1 MSNLRLRYF
10 MNIGVLSSISIVL
23 MLFNFPLPPFP
34 SFLQVDFSDVP
45 ALLAAMTMGP
55 VAGILVELLKNMLD
69 WLLSGSMTGVPV
81 GHMANFT
88 TGVLFI
94 IPVYFCYSKIQ
105 RGKGLVI
112 GLLAG
117 TVSMAVGMSLLN
129 YVLFL
134 PMYTLFLGMEP
145 VKGDALK
152 DMIVLGILPFNL
164 VKGVIVMFVTI
175 IVFRNIRAWMT
186 QQRLKYNRTY

>member
-1 MSNLRLRYF
+1 MKLRYF

-81 GHMANFT
+81 GHLANFT

-164 VKGVIVMFVTI
+164 VKGVIVLIVTI
-175 IVFRNIRAWMT
+175 IVFRNIRNWMT
-186 QQRLKYNRTY
+186 QQRLKYNRT

>member
-55 VAGILVELLKNMLD
+55 VAGILVELLKNILD

-94 IPVYFCYSKIQ
+94 IPVYFFYSKIQ
-105 RGKGLVI
+105 SGKGLVI

-145 VKGDALK
+145 VKGDALT

-164 VKGVIVMFVTI
+164 VKGVIVMIVTM
-175 IVFRNIRAWMT
+175 IVFRNIRAWMA
-186 QQRLKYNRTY
+186 QQCLKYNRTY

>member
-1 MSNLRLRYF
+1 MKLRYV

-34 SFLQVDFSDVP
+34 NFLQVDFSDVP
-45 ALLAAMTMGP
+45 ALLAAIMMGP

-69 WLLSGSMTGVPV
+69 WLLSGSITGVPV
-81 GHMANFT
+81 GHIANFA

-94 IPVYFCYSKIQ
+94 IPVYFFYTKIQ
-105 RGKGLVI
+105 RVKGLII

-117 TVSMAVGMSLLN
+117 TVTMAVGMSLLN

-145 VKGDALK
+145 VKGASLK

-164 VKGVIVMFVTI
+164 VKGVMVMSVTLL
-175 IVFRNIRAWMT
+175 VFRNIRAWLN
-186 QQRLKYNRTY
+186 QQRLKYNRAS

>member
-1 MSNLRLRYF
+1 

-81 GHMANFT
+81 GHLANFT

-164 VKGVIVMFVTI
+164 VKGVIVMIVTI
-175 IVFRNIRAWMT
+175 IVFRNIRVWLT
-186 QQRLKYNRTY
+186 QQRLKYNCT

>member
-1 MSNLRLRYF
+1 MKLRYV

-34 SFLQVDFSDVP
+34 NFLQVDFSDVP
-45 ALLAAMTMGP
+45 ALLAAIMMGP

-69 WLLSGSMTGVPV
+69 WLLSGSITGVPV
-81 GHMANFT
+81 GHMANFA

-94 IPVYFCYSKIQ
+94 IPVYFFYTKIQ
-105 RGKGLVI
+105 RVKGLII

-117 TVSMAVGMSLLN
+117 TVTMAVGMSLLN

-134 PMYTLFLGMEP
+134 PMYTLFLGMEH
-145 VKGDALK
+145 VKGASLK

-164 VKGVIVMFVTI
+164 VKGVMVMSVTLL
-175 IVFRNIRAWMT
+175 VFRNIRAWLN
-186 QQRLKYNRTY
+186 QHRLKYNRAS

>member
-55 VAGILVELLKNMLD
+55 VAGILVELLKNILD

-94 IPVYFCYSKIQ
+94 IPVYFFYSKIQ
-105 RGKGLVI
+105 SGKGLVI

-117 TVSMAVGMSLLN
+117 TASMAVGMSLLN

-145 VKGDALK
+145 VKGDALT

-164 VKGVIVMFVTI
+164 VKGVIVMIVTM
-175 IVFRNIRAWMT
+175 IVFRNIRTWMA
-186 QQRLKYNRTY
+186 QQCLKYNRTY

>member
-1 MSNLRLRYF
+1 MNSLRLRYF
-10 MNIGVLSSISIVL
+10 INIGVLSSISIVL

-55 VAGILVELLKNMLD
+55 VAGILVELLKNILD

-81 GHMANFT
+81 GHLANFT

-94 IPVYFCYSKIQ
+94 IPVYFFYSKIQ
-105 RGKGLVI
+105 SGKGLII

-164 VKGVIVMFVTI
+164 VKGVIVMIVTM
-175 IVFRNIRAWMT
+175 IVFRNIRAWMA

>member
-1 MSNLRLRYF
+1 MRLRYF
-10 MNIGVLSSISIVL
+10 INIGVLSSISIVL

-55 VAGILVELLKNMLD
+55 VAGILVELLKNILD

-81 GHMANFT
+81 GHLANFT

-94 IPVYFCYSKIQ
+94 IPVYFFYSKIQ
-105 RGKGLVI
+105 SGKGLII

-164 VKGVIVMFVTI
+164 VKGVIVMIVTM
-175 IVFRNIRAWMT
+175 IVFRNIRAWMA

>member
-1 MSNLRLRYF
+1 

-34 SFLQVDFSDVP
+34 NFLQVDFSDVP
-45 ALLAAMTMGP
+45 ALLAAIMMGP

-69 WLLSGSMTGVPV
+69 WLLSGSITGVPV
-81 GHMANFT
+81 GHIANFA

-94 IPVYFCYSKIQ
+94 IPVYFFYTKIQ
-105 RGKGLVI
+105 RVKGLII

-117 TVSMAVGMSLLN
+117 TVTMAVGMSLLN

-145 VKGDALK
+145 VKGASLK

-164 VKGVIVMFVTI
+164 VKGVMVMSVTLL
-175 IVFRNIRAWMT
+175 VFRNIRAWLN
-186 QQRLKYNRTY
+186 QQRLKYNRAS

>member
-1 MSNLRLRYF
+1 MKIRYV

-34 SFLQVDFSDVP
+34 NFLQVDFSDVP
-45 ALLAAMTMGP
+45 ALLAAIMMGP

-69 WLLSGSMTGVPV
+69 WLLSGSITGVPV
-81 GHMANFT
+81 GHIANFA

-94 IPVYFCYSKIQ
+94 IPVYFFYTKIQ
-105 RGKGLVI
+105 RVKGLII

-117 TVSMAVGMSLLN
+117 TVTMAVGMSLLN

-145 VKGDALK
+145 VKGASLK

-164 VKGVIVMFVTI
+164 VKGVMVMSVTLL
-175 IVFRNIRAWMT
+175 VFRNIRAWLN
-186 QQRLKYNRTY
+186 QQRLKYNRAS